1 MHTALLQTAWCNFS
15 RNTSYFA
22 WICSLQTHMP
32 QRKINYSYSE
42 GYVCF
47 EYCICWQAWGCC
59 NYVETIKS
67 SSIFCRNCVLLKG
80 HCSSIYLYKVKWT
93 PGHFFKQYMLS
104 SGHEHSF
111 ICSLS
116 FNVITVLKQ
125 HIKQCTPTASCSL
138 FFLVLRVNDVISCIF
153 FSSHQSIESLWF
165 PRLRS
170 NKAPSRSVRV
180 TAPAWLASWTR
191 TGDVRLTAPGQWFN
205 VFTKFTNI
213 KVRLNMLEL
222 EYDCSKMYFFST
234 FGGRVMTM
242 MKKSPGDA
250 KCDSSKMC

>member
-1 MHTALLQTAWCNFS
+1 MPHFCFAYCTVGRY
-15 RNTSYFA
+15 RNVVNIF
-22 WICSLQTHMP
+22 
-32 QRKINYSYSE
+32 
-42 GYVCF
+42 
-47 EYCICWQAWGCC
+47 CWRHLA
-59 NYVETIKS
+59 T
-67 SSIFCRNCVLLKG
+67 SSIFCRNCVELKG
-80 HCSSIYLYKVKWT
+80 RCSIYLYKVKWT

-116 FNVITVLKQ
+116 FNVITVLKWM
-125 HIKQCTPTASCSL
+125 TW
-138 FFLVLRVNDVISCIF
+138 FRVF

-205 VFTKFTNI
+205 VFTMFTNI

-242 MKKSPGDA
+242 MKKSPGDT

>member
-138 FFLVLRVNDVISCIF
+138 FFLFWGWMTWFRVFFFLTSIHWISVIS
-153 FSSHQSIESLWF
+153 SAQVKQSPIQ
-165 PRLRS
+165 
-170 NKAPSRSVRV
+170 V
-180 TAPAWLASWTR
+180 
-191 TGDVRLTAPGQWFN
+191 
-205 VFTKFTNI
+205 
-213 KVRLNMLEL
+213 
-222 EYDCSKMYFFST
+222 
-234 FGGRVMTM
+234 
-242 MKKSPGDA
+242 SPGHSTCLTCELDKDWRRETDGA
-250 KCDSSKMC
+250 WAMI